1 VGYPP
6 GFGFVG
12 GPAKRSTARGRRSS
26 GVGGA
31 APEEDGLVSE
41 AIERIRGAEREAE
54 EALKRARADGKR
66 LVAEA
71 HEEAERMLD
80 AMRKEARAEETAL
93 IEKARADAEAEAAE
107 IVQAS
112 KISVDEARQG
122 AADKVRVG
130 VVKVLD
136 SITATATR
144 PRE

>member
-1 VGYPP
+1 M
-6 GFGFVG
+6 
-12 GPAKRSTARGRRSS
+12 
-26 GVGGA
+26 GGA